1 MEVRLGSDHLCEFV
15 SLDGVIDTPTRRST
29 RASSPRMR
37 EPNQRGH
44 RTLPR
49 YRAPEEVG
57 VHSRAYWTGALGGE
71 ARELGRKLS
80 LRAFGL
86 ATFRGLSY
94 RRLKVSRGA
103 FISYRR
109 DDAASEAGRLADA
122 IRMDFGD
129 ESVFLD
135 TSDIR
140 LGEPWPEAVGRRV
153 EDAAVVVT
161 VMGPEWILAR
171 DEWGRRRIDETGD
184 WVRHEIRL
192 ALEHGK
198 PLVPLLVRHARMPP
212 ADALPPDIAA
222 LSERQAFAMRTES
235 WRHDVELVL
244 RALEPQLGRRGAPQP
259 AEAPSPAPPPVTA
272 DDFRAVALGF
282 DSRDV
287 GVRNET
293 AEEIKDIAASLDLD
307 EVLALCHS
315 RKTAERVGAGIA
327 LGVHLRSSGEAR
339 RNRRA
344 LSALGELLAD
354 RSSLVR
360 YRGAEVLR
368 ASPALVPTFEEELRR
383 LAQTDANSY
392 VRAMAER
399 ALRAARR

>member
-1 MEVRLGSDHLCEFV
+1 M
-15 SLDGVIDTPTRRST
+15 
-29 RASSPRMR
+29 
-37 EPNQRGH
+37 
-44 RTLPR
+44 
-49 YRAPEEVG
+49 
-57 VHSRAYWTGALGGE
+57 
-71 ARELGRKLS
+71 
-80 LRAFGL
+80 
-86 ATFRGLSY
+86 
-94 RRLKVSRGA
+94 SRGA

-122 IRMDFGD
+122 IRRHFGD

-140 LGEPWPEAVGRRV
+140 LGETWPEAIRRRV
-153 EDAAVVVT
+153 EGATVVVT
-161 VMGPEWILAR
+161 VIGPEWILAR
-171 DEWGRRRIDETGD
+171 DEWGRRRIDERAD
-184 WVRHEIRL
+184 WVRHEIQL

-198 PLVPLLVRHARMPP
+198 TLVPLLVRHARMPP

-235 WRHDVELVL
+235 WQHDVEFVL
-244 RALEPQLGRRGAPQP
+244 RALEPQLGRRGASPP
-259 AEAPSPAPPPVTA
+259 AEPPSPAPPPVTA

-287 GVRNET
+287 SVRNAT
-293 AEEIKDIAASLDLD
+293 AEDIKDIAASLDLD
-307 EVLALCHS
+307 EVLALCRS

-327 LGVHLRSSGEAR
+327 LGVHVRSSSEAR
-339 RNRRA
+339 RNRRV

-368 ASPALVPTFEEELRR
+368 FSPALGPTFDDELSR
-383 LAQTDANSY
+383 LAQTDGNSY

-399 ALRAARR
+399 ALTATRR